1 MMMMILVNSIN
12 NNLNNDIV
20 RMKQNKIKN
29 SINRNTYKQENIH
42 SNIII
47 KNNNNDDNNDYPKRL
62 IYTIDGPYVI
72 ESYARRSLGPWLRY
86 EDFYI
91 DNNMNNII
99 NKLSDGGCEEEIYR
113 SDLDSFI
120 ALKIYGVG
128 MGGEVQIIN
137 KIKEILPKL
146 RKVRNKDFEFGYRLA
161 LANEGIN
168 IVKRSMTKLPEYK
181 KKPLIPASR
190 INIHSIINSVSI
202 NNNDDNDS
210 VNSMKEIVSNYVN
223 KITNSI
229 YNVNDLCIF
238 TDGSALLQGNNC
250 ADANAAIVIL
260 PIISN
265 SNNDNDEGDEKL
277 STSGIGYKNDNSI
290 TTTAITDYA
299 LRIRVS
305 NTGGLVTTPFDAELS
320 AGLFAVTIAN
330 LMMTLFNNNDKKI
343 TIMTD
348 SRSLCKA
355 IRTSP
360 TNDDSNTNESRYIL
374 WTLLLK
380 LFNKTNGLDV
390 KWIPGHPERRND
402 DRNCWSGY
410 DIGIWEADN
419 VAKIK
424 NPFLHDNS
432 DSNNSNIDKDITG
445 EDMIKICAYMTLL

>member
-1 MMMMILVNSIN
+1 MILVVDSIN
-12 NNLNNDIV
+12 NNLNNEIV

-29 SINRNTYKQENIH
+29 SINRNTYKQDNIQ

-47 KNNNNDDNNDYPKRL
+47 KHNNNDDNDYPKRL
-62 IYTIDGPYVI
+62 IYTIGGPYVI

-86 EDFYI
+86 EDYYI

-99 NKLSDGGCEEEIYR
+99 NKLSDGGCEEDVYR
-113 SDLDSFI
+113 SDLDAFI
-120 ALKIYGVG
+120 ALKIYGIG

-168 IVKRSMTKLPEYK
+168 IIKRSMTKLPEYK
-181 KKPLIPASR
+181 KRPLIPASR
-190 INIHSIINSVSI
+190 INIHSIINSVNI
-202 NNNDDNDS
+202 NDNNDDD
-210 VNSMKEIVSNYVN
+210 VNSIKEIVSNYVN

-229 YNVNDLCIF
+229 YSTSDLCIF

-265 SNNDNDEGDEKL
+265 NDNDDDDDKL
-277 STSGIGYKNDNSI
+277 PTSGIGYKNDNSVI
-290 TTTAITDYA
+290 TTAITDYA

-330 LMMTLFNNNDKKI
+330 LMITLLNNNDKKI
-343 TIMTD
+343 SIMTD

-360 TNDDSNTNESRYIL
+360 TNDDNTSNESRYIL

-380 LFNKTNGLDV
+380 LFNKTNRLDI

-402 DRNCWSGY
+402 DRNYWSGY

-432 DSNNSNIDKDITG
+432 DNDNNNNNNDKDIIT
-445 EDMIKICAYMTLL
+445 